1 MIEFKAVSK
10 TYPGSENP
18 VVNDLSFEVL
28 EGEICVLVGPSGC
41 GKTTSMRMV
50 NRLIEITEGEI
61 LIDGEPNTAMSGT
74 QLRRKIGYAIQQIG
88 LFPHR
93 TIADNIGTVPNLL
106 GWDKSRIKSRVDELL
121 DTVGLAPDDYRDRY
135 PAELSGGQ
143 QQRVG
148 VARALAADPPIMLM
162 DEPFGAV
169 DPITR
174 EGLQDEFLRIQQ
186 DIKKTIVFV
195 THDIDEAIKMGNKIA
210 ILKQGGV
217 LAQYDTPENIL
228 ASPTPSSSPRSWAE
242 TGSSSGSRSRA
253 SARWTSS
260 RPTAAPTDLLRIN
273 EGLSVKDALSEL
285 IGSGYSRAVVE
296 KDGDNRLL
304 TFDAIEEL
312 MGGTSGEPSNG
323 GESLRVS
330 GPALLL
336 LQDVLGEPKI
346 HRLGV
351 AQGELLGGYSAG
363 LPGAH
368 LPLFHLRRGGPGSS
382 RSPSE
387 YSRPATA
394 RSTRRSPSLPAY
406 CTPYRASRSSPS

>member
-1 MIEFKAVSK
+1 MIEFRHVSK
-10 TYPGSENP
+10 TYPGSESQ
-18 VVNDLSFEVL
+18 VVKDLSFEVP

-106 GWDKSRIKSRVDELL
+106 GWDRGRIRERVNQLLEL
-121 DTVGLAPDDYRDRY
+121 VGLSPDEYRARY

-174 EGLQDEFLRIQQ
+174 ERLQDEFLRIQEN
-186 DIKKTIVFV
+186 IKKTIVFV
-195 THDIDEAIKMGNKIA
+195 THDIDEAIKLGNKIA
-210 ILKQGGV
+210 ILKQGGI

-228 ASPTPSSSPRSWAE
+228 ARPDSE
-242 TGSSSGSRSRA
+242 FVA
-253 SARWTSS
+253 SFVGADRVLKRLSLV
-260 RPTAAPTDLLRIN
+260 RVGDMQLEPANGEA
-273 EGLSVKDALSEL
+273 EGLPRIDGNVTVRDALSEI
-285 IGSGYSRAVVE
+285 IGSGSTKGVVE
-296 KDGDNRLL
+296 RDGEKGLL
-304 TFDAIEEL
+304 TIDAIEKL
-312 MGGTSGEPSNG
+312 
-323 GESLRVS
+323 
-330 GPALLL
+330 
-336 LQDVLGEPKI
+336 
-346 HRLGV
+346 
-351 AQGELLGGYSAG
+351 
-363 LPGAH
+363 
-368 LPLFHLRRGGPGSS
+368 S
-382 RSPSE
+382 R
-387 YSRPATA
+387 A
-394 RSTRRSPSLPAY
+394 RDD
-406 CTPYRASRSSPS
+406 

>member
-1 MIEFKAVSK
+1 MIEFNGVSK
-10 TYPGSENP
+10 TYPGSEKP

-28 EGEICVLVGPSGC
+28 DGEICVLVGPSGC

-93 TIADNIGTVPNLL
+93 TIAVNIGTVPHLL
-106 GWDKSRIKSRVDELL
+106 GWDKDRIKSRVDELL

-174 EGLQDEFLRIQQ
+174 ESLQDEFLRIQE

-195 THDIDEAIKMGNKIA
+195 THDIDEAIKMGDKIA
-210 ILKQGGV
+210 ILKQGGF

-228 ASPTPSSSPRSWAE
+228 SNPNSEFVASFVGNDRILKRLSLLKVGEMQLAPANGGTEELPRISE
-242 TGSSSGSRSRA
+242 R
-253 SARWTSS
+253 
-260 RPTAAPTDLLRIN
+260 
-273 EGLSVKDALSEL
+273 LSVRDALSEL
-285 IGSGYSRAVVE
+285 IGSGSTRGVVE
-296 KDGDNRLL
+296 KDGEERLL
-304 TFDAIEEL
+304 TIDAIE
-312 MGGTSGEPSNG
+312 
-323 GESLRVS
+323 
-330 GPALLL
+330 AL
-336 LQDVLGEPKI
+336 
-346 HRLGV
+346 
-351 AQGELLGGYSAG
+351 S
-363 LPGAH
+363 
-368 LPLFHLRRGGPGSS
+368 RG
-382 RSPSE
+382 
-387 YSRPATA
+387 
-394 RSTRRSPSLPAY
+394 
-406 CTPYRASRSSPS
+406 

>member
-1 MIEFKAVSK
+1 MIEFRQVSK
-10 TYPGSENP
+10 TYPGSDSQ
-18 VVNDLSFEVL
+18 VVKDLSFEVP

-106 GWDKSRIKSRVDELL
+106 GWDRGRIRDRVNELL
-121 DTVGLAPDDYRDRY
+121 ELVGLSPDEYRVRY

-195 THDIDEAIKMGNKIA
+195 THDIDEAIKMGDKIA

-228 ASPTPSSSPRSWAE
+228 SKPDSEFVSSFVGGDRVLKRLSLTRVGEMDLEPAN
-242 TGSSSGSRSRA
+242 GG
-253 SARWTSS
+253 
-260 RPTAAPTDLLRIN
+260 TDGLLRID
-273 EGLSVKDALSEL
+273 EGLTVKDALSEL
-285 IGSGYSRAVVE
+285 IGSGHSRAVVE
-296 KDGDNRLL
+296 KDGENGLL
-304 TFDAIEEL
+304 TFEAIEDL
-312 MGGTSGEPSNG
+312 MGGASGEPSNG
-323 GESLRVS
+323 GES
-330 GPALLL
+330 
-336 LQDVLGEPKI
+336 
-346 HRLGV
+346 
-351 AQGELLGGYSAG
+351 SA
-363 LPGAH
+363 
-368 LPLFHLRRGGPGSS
+368 
-382 RSPSE
+382 
-387 YSRPATA
+387 
-394 RSTRRSPSLPAY
+394 
-406 CTPYRASRSSPS
+406 